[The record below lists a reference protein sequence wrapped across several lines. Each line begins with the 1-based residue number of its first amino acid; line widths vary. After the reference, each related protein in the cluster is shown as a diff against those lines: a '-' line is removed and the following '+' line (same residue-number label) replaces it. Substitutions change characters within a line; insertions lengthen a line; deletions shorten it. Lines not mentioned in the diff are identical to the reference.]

1 MSSEC
6 VRPYLKAGDSPQS
19 LVQVGIRTI
28 ATSTAKDMDVVN
40 FNIAELIDIWDELIA
55 YLESIL
61 ISQRSTT
68 FPGFGFF
75 HVKRLKKKT
84 GEMERI
90 SCPLFFPSR
99 MWGKVPGYDVKR
111 HPSALEG
118 ISAPELFNFA
128 GAASRCRRSR
138 ETVDLA
144 IKDLVHAL
152 LRILRRGSTVI
163 LRFNGI
169 GKLHFRQGT
178 IRFIF
183 STDFLSNLN
192 GTTTSDKLPLP
203 FDGKRDDRTPE
214 PASCSDPRAINS
226 KQRTDLDPQEDKTG
240 IAGLPLKFKK
250 LSESV
255 HYENPT
261 GSTLTRPDSTA
272 SQRTK
277 IDDQGDRAVTAGIGN
292 KFVGGKNQQVI
303 TVEGDNRPFKFLI
316 RSGTHTHAHSGDRLW
331 NDENCPICRHRSMPI
346 VDLREQRARKEKEQ
360 DRLMLHLSLDLDKE
374 FVLKARA
381 NKQAKLETTMSTA
394 EYNRTKAAEKEVIRK
409 SEQQKVPVGNLFED
423 RELGPDVLV
432 HGRLIAAGLQE
443 QIAANQLKKEHERV
457 QRDYENKV
465 LNQRLSKELIAYR
478 VVFRLSTAEIE
489 SHIEK
494 LKRRQQ
500 QQDILAEQIRSR
512 QQLQQHSPE
521 PALPNPF
528 ARSEN
533 LMYLYQKEKAKQL
546 YQEQLAIIKQ
556 RREYEARVAD
566 MERQHSLDRLTMSRH
581 ELEKDLRNMKRANYE
596 QRKSLEAYWTEQ
608 LRFKNR
614 LQSKV

>member
-1 MSSEC
+1 MEKFD
-6 VRPYLKAGDSPQS
+6 LH
-19 LVQVGIRTI
+19 
-28 ATSTAKDMDVVN
+28 DVVRVCETLPKSRR
-40 FNIAELIDIWDELIA
+40 FSAVSGSEFIDIWNDLTE

-84 GEMERI
+84 GDMERI
-90 SCPLFFPSR
+90 LCPLFFPSR

-111 HPSALEG
+111 HSSALEG
-118 ISAPELFNFA
+118 IPAPELFNFS
-128 GAASRCRRSR
+128 GAASRCKRSR

-144 IKDLVHAL
+144 MKDLVHAL

-163 LRFNGI
+163 LRFKGI

-183 STDFLSNLN
+183 SMDFLSNLN
-192 GTTTSDKLPLP
+192 GAVSSDKLLLP
-203 FDGKRDDRTPE
+203 FDGKRDDRKE
-214 PASCSDPRAINS
+214 PASCSDPPASNA
-226 KQRTDLDPQEDKTG
+226 KQRTDMDDQEDKASLTDP
-240 IAGLPLKFKK
+240 PLKLKK
-250 LSESV
+250 LSESL
-255 HYENPT
+255 HHGNPP
-261 GSTLTRPDSTA
+261 GPTLTRPDSTA
-272 SQRTK
+272 SQRTIK
-277 IDDQGDRAVTAGIGN
+277 DDQGYLAVPAGVDTW
-292 KFVGGKNQQVI
+292 VGGKNPQVI
-303 TVEGDNRPFKFLI
+303 TVEGDNRPFNFLI
-316 RSGTHTHAHSGDRLW
+316 RSVGTHTHAHSGDRLW

-374 FVLKARA
+374 FVLKSRA

-394 EYNRTKAAEKEVIRK
+394 EYNRAKAAEKEVIRK
-409 SEQQKVPVGNLFED
+409 TEQHKLPVGNLFED

-465 LNQRLSKELIAYR
+465 LNQRLSKE
-478 VVFRLSTAEIE
+478 LSTAEIE

-581 ELEKDLRNMKRANYE
+581 ELEKDLRNMKKANYE